1 MSDEIKVRDY
11 ARKELDEMTAEELRH
26 GALKWMQA
34 EAKGEGRGDEKAAR
48 ATEVKAK
55 AIGGDGGKK
64 QGKKALLARIQ
75 QLEQRLNGGNQ

>member
-48 ATEVKAK
+48 ATEAKVKVM
-55 AIGGDGGKK
+55 GGEGKK